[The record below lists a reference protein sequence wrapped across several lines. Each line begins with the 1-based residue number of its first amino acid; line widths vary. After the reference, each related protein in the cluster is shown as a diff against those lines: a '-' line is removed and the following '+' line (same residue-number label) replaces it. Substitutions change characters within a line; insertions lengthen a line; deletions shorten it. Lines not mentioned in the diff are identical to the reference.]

1 MCVCVER
8 DREVGIGVCV
18 CVCVLLRNFGESAY
32 DVFSAG
38 DCDHRK
44 PFVCVCVCHTL
55 TKSAML
61 LNSGQTLVTVLY
73 HRDQCHTIS
82 PDLHQSEAHLWLI
95 IKLHNTSVR
104 HYWKVEISTQTQSH
118 SRSYATLNFK

>member
-1 MCVCVER
+1 MCVSVYYYAILGKVRMTSSPPVIVTTENR
-8 DREVGIGVCV
+8 
-18 CVCVLLRNFGESAY
+18 L
-32 DVFSAG
+32 
-38 DCDHRK
+38 
-44 PFVCVCVCHTL
+44 CVCVCHTL